1 VKGKGLV
8 FLFRNFNNKNQII
21 MKRIT
26 LIKAGALIATTFSLQ
41 QCAII
46 RPGEIGI
53 KQTLGRI
60 KGDPVKQGVKWF
72 NPFVSKVVK
81 INVRTVESFNTLP
94 LPTKEGLSVNAEIS
108 LLYHVKPEAANDVYQ
123 KFGEN
128 YEEVMVLSNFRA
140 TAREISARYVA
151 KELYATERDKVEK
164 TIADELSGHISK
176 YGFIVD
182 AVLLKDI
189 ILPAQMV
196 QAIQDKV
203 NAEQSVL
210 KMDFVIQQQ
219 KKEAER
225 RIIEAEGI
233 KKAQSIIN
241 ESLSEKLIQY
251 NNIEMLKSL
260 SASPNAKIIITDGK
274 VPQLMTNTD
283 SK

>member
-1 VKGKGLV
+1 MKTILSIRAGIAVASLM
-8 FLFRNFNNKNQII
+8 LFN
-21 MKRIT
+21 
-26 LIKAGALIATTFSLQ
+26 

-46 RPGEIGI
+46 RPGQIGI
-53 KQTLGRI
+53 KQTLGKIR
-60 KGDPVKQGVKWF
+60 GLPLAQGVNF
-72 NPFVSKVVK
+72 YNPFVSKIVR
-81 INVRTVESFNTLP
+81 INVRIVESFNVLP

-108 LLYHVKPEAANDVYQ
+108 LLYHVKPEAVNDVYA
-123 KFGEN
+123 KFGTN

-164 TIADELSGHISK
+164 AIAEELRGHIAQ

-189 ILPAQMV
+189 ILPPQMV

-225 RIIEAEGI
+225 KIIEAEAI
-233 KKAQSIIN
+233 KKAQEIIN
-241 ESLSEKLIQY
+241 SSLSDKQLQY
-251 NNIEMLKSL
+251 NHIEMLKSL
-260 SASPNAKIIITDGK
+260 VNSSNSKIIITDGK
-274 VPQLMTNTD
+274 SPVLNAIDT
-283 SK
+283 K